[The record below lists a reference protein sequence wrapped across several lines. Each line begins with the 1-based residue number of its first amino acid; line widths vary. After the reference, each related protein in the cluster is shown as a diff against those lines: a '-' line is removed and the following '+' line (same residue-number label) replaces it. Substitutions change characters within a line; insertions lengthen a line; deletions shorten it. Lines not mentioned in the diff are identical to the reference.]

1 MNHISRFSKSWW
13 VLPAL
18 LSLVLVFALGCSA
31 SSQPAQSSAL
41 ASGSQPSAQMGN
53 QVGNQVIPFTLRL
66 ADGSLV
72 TSAELASQN
81 RPTFMLFFKVP

>member
-1 MNHISRFSKSWW
+1 MRNVTSYKTRWT
-13 VLPAL
+13 LPAL
-18 LSLVLVFALGCSA
+18 LAMALLFALGCSTG
-31 SSQPAQSSAL
+31 SQPAQSSAL
-41 ASGSQPSAQMGN
+41 ASGSQPSPQVGN

-66 ADGSLV
+66 ADGSMV